1 MYVNLIYVVLIVAL
15 AILYIIGCGLAKC
28 GNDRIAHI
36 KWPPTLDLSQAEG
49 RCFEN

>member
-28 GNDRIAHI
+28 GNDRIAI
-36 KWPPTLDLSQAEG
+36 YKMATDPRPVAG
-49 RCFEN
+49 RGPVF